1 MLDTKLM
8 EVFQH
13 GVGDGFEYITQEK
26 SNQWMDGIFFTS
38 VSVMLNSKTLKTAM
52 DTTLHH
58 SSKRATL
65 LRLLWQLD
73 YLG

>member
-1 MLDTKLM
+1 MLDTKLT
-8 EVFQH
+8 ELFQH
-13 GVGDGFEYITQEK
+13 GVGDGFGCITQGK
-26 SNQWMDGIFFTS
+26 SNQWMDGIFCTS
-38 VSVMLNSKTLKTAM
+38 VSVMLNSKTLKIAM
-52 DTTLHH
+52 DTTLNH

>member
-8 EVFQH
+8 ELFQH
-13 GVGDGFEYITQEK
+13 GVGDGFGYITQGK

-52 DTTLHH
+52 DTTLNH
-58 SSKRATL
+58 SSKHATL

>member
-1 MLDTKLM
+1 M
-8 EVFQH
+8 EF
-13 GVGDGFEYITQEK
+13 
-26 SNQWMDGIFFTS
+26 FFTS
-38 VSVMLNSKTLKTAM
+38 VSVMLNSKTLKIAM
-52 DTTLHH
+52 DTTLNH